1 MELEATSS
9 GFIVKV
15 EGESGPTIEWMA
27 NADEIFI
34 LLPARSK
41 HGRLDPNGKSY
52 VVRVKHQAMTSP
64 SITVYPVEPD

>member
-34 LLPARSK
+34 LLPSRNK
-41 HGRLDPNGKSY
+41 HGRLDPNGNSH
-52 VVRVKHQAMTSP
+52 VVRVKRQAMASP

>member
-1 MELEATSS
+1 MEFEATSG

-34 LLPARSK
+34 LLPALDK

-52 VVRVKHQAMTSP
+52 IVRVKRHAMMSP
-64 SITVYPVEPD
+64 GITVYPVDSG